1 METLLHKKSDN
12 FKFLTSF
19 SLDIR
24 AWSTETQTNIALLLY
39 SGVLTHSAPLVSLC
53 THWKY
58 LKLSFFD
65 VSRGYRKRHE
75 VGLRTLKSTRSQMFF
90 RIGVLKNFT
99 KFKGKQL
106 SWSLSL
112 IKSQTSRP
120 ANLIKRD
127 SNLGFFRWILRIFFK
142 NNFFD
147 RTPPVAA
154 FGPCH
159 TFTMKLFLR
168 E

>member
-1 METLLHKKSDN
+1 MMFIKMMETLLHKKSDN

-39 SGVLTHSAPLVSLC
+39 SGVLTYSAQLVSLY

-65 VSRGYRKRHE
+65 VSTGYRKRYE
-75 VGLRTLKSTRSQMFF
+75 MGLRTLKSTRSQMFF
-90 RIGVLKNFT
+90 RVGVLKNFAI
-99 KFKGKQL
+99 FKRKQL
-106 SWSLSL
+106 RSSL
-112 IKSQTSRP
+112 
-120 ANLIKRD
+120 
-127 SNLGFFRWILRIFFK
+127 FFK
-142 NNFFD
+142 NSQTCRPATQVFSFEYCKIFKNSFFD

-154 FGPCH
+154 FGPRH
-159 TFTMKLFLR
+159 TFTMKLFLW